1 MEPALV
7 WLSRRHGIENI
18 DPCISGWTVAWLSAT
33 PLHNL
38 RRESHA
44 EFHPKHCKN
53 KLQVLLACAA
63 VMQFLCL
70 LLSLRVAASE

>member
-1 MEPALV
+1 MSVFRASADTGFFRLTLGFAMEPALV

-38 RRESHA
+38 RCESHA
-44 EFHPKHCKN
+44 LSSTLSTAKINCKF
-53 KLQVLLACAA
+53 C
-63 VMQFLCL
+63 
-70 LLSLRVAASE
+70 